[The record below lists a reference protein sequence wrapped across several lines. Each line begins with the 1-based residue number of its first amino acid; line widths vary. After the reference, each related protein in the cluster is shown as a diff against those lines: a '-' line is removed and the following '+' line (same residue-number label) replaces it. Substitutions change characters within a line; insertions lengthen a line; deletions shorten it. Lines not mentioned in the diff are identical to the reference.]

1 MGADDRAKLMD
12 SLKATRRSARGR
24 KADAT
29 VSQKAPAPKRKVF
42 DFRELP
48 QIKQLQMHR
57 AAADMMGI
65 ENPFFRPHDGL
76 AAGTSIIGGSNY
88 DNFASYNYL
97 GLNGHPEV
105 NAAAKSALEK
115 FGTSVSASRIV
126 AGERPFHAELEAV
139 LARVHGVESSIV
151 MVSGHATNVTTI
163 GHLMQ
168 KGDLVLTDSFVHNS
182 IAEGVRLSGATRM
195 NFPHDDLDAL
205 EKMLSDQRHKF
216 DKVLIA
222 VEGLYSMDGDFPDLK
237 RVVKLKQAY
246 DCWLM
251 VDEAHSIGVLGKSG
265 KGIAEHFDIDPT
277 EVEIW
282 MGTLSKTFSSCGG
295 YIAGSKVLCDYLRV
309 SAPGFVFSVGL
320 SAALAGAA
328 IASAELLE
336 REPERVEKLQQNGSL
351 FLKLA
356 REAGLNTGP
365 SAGYAVIPVIVGDS
379 AGAATLSNRL
389 LAKGIN
395 ALPIIFPA
403 VPEKSARIRFFIT
416 SEHTE
421 DQIARAVST
430 TAAELDAMRA
440 DGTAVDRLI
449 KAAR

>member
-12 SLKATRRSARGR
+12 SLKANRRSARGR
-24 KADAT
+24 ASSGAT
-29 VSQKAPAPKRKVF
+29 RPAAPAPKRKVY
-42 DFRELP
+42 DFKELP
-48 QIKQLQMHR
+48 QVKQLQMHR

-76 AAGTSIIGGSNY
+76 ASGTSVIDGREH
-88 DNFASYNYL
+88 DNFASYNYI
-97 GLNGHPEV
+97 GLNGHPKV
-105 NAAAKSALEK
+105 NAAAKA
-115 FGTSVSASRIV
+115 FVDRYGTSVSASRIV
-126 AGERPFHAELEAV
+126 AGERPFHAELEAA
-139 LARVHGVESSIV
+139 LARIHGVESAIV
-151 MVSGHATNVTTI
+151 MVSGHATNVTSI

-168 KGDLVLTDSFVHNS
+168 KGDLVLTDAFVHNS

-205 EKMLSDQRHKF
+205 EKLLADHRHKF
-216 DKVLIA
+216 DKVLVV

-237 RVVKLKQAY
+237 RVIKLKQAY
-246 DCWLM
+246 DAWLM
-251 VDEAHSIGVLGKSG
+251 VDEAHSIGVLGKTG
-265 KGIAEHFDIDPT
+265 RGIAEHFGIDPT

-295 YIAGSKVLCDYLRV
+295 YIAGSKVLCDYLKV

-328 IASAELLE
+328 LASAELLE
-336 REPERVEKLQQNGSL
+336 SEPERVTRLQKNGAL
-351 FLKLA
+351 FLELA
-356 REAGLNTGP
+356 KEAGLNTGP
-365 SAGYAVIPVIVGDS
+365 SAGYAVVPVIVGDS
-379 AGAATLSNRL
+379 ASAATLSNRL

-421 DQIARAVST
+421 EQIRRAVET

-449 KAAR
+449 RAAR

>member
-1 MGADDRAKLMD
+1 MGAEDRAKLMD

-24 KADAT
+24 NSSANT
-29 VSQKAPAPKRKVF
+29 RQQAPAPKRKVY
-42 DFRELP
+42 DFKELP
-48 QIKQLQMHR
+48 QVKQLQMHR

-76 AAGTSIIGGSNY
+76 AAGTSVIGGSDY

-97 GLNGHPEV
+97 GLNGHPAI
-105 NAAAKSALEK
+105 NSAAKSALEQY
-115 FGTSVSASRIV
+115 GTSVSASRIV
-126 AGERPFHAELEAV
+126 AGERPIHAELEAA
-139 LARVHGVESSIV
+139 LARIHGVESAIV

-168 KGDLVLTDSFVHNS
+168 KGDLVLTDSYVHNS

-205 EKMLSDQRHKF
+205 EKMLADHRHKF
-216 DKVLIA
+216 EKVLIV

-237 RVVKLKQAY
+237 KVIKLKQAY
-246 DCWLM
+246 DAWLM
-251 VDEAHSIGVLGKSG
+251 VDEAHSIGVLGKTG

-277 EVEIW
+277 EVEMW

-295 YIAGSKVLCDYLRV
+295 YIAGSKVLCDYLKV

-336 REPERVEKLQQNGSL
+336 KEPERVGKLQKNGAL

-356 REAGLNTGP
+356 KEAGLNTGP
-365 SAGYAVIPVIVGDS
+365 SAGYAVVPIIVGDS

-389 LAKGIN
+389 LARGIN

-421 DQIARAVST
+421 EQIKRAVET
-430 TAAELDAMRA
+430 TAAELEAMRA